1 MITKIKIDGFKSFRN
16 FSMYFTPFTV
26 VAGINASGKS
36 NLFDALELLSRLAT
50 SSLRDAFPDSRG
62 TVNELF
68 TLIDGEDYMN
78 RMTFAVEMLV
88 ARKVKDNWGMEDEIK
103 TPRLRYELT
112 IERKK
117 NDRGFEELSVL
128 HESLMKIQTNDDDWT
143 KSFIPK
149 TRQEIWKSTQKGG
162 TSNPFIETKVI
173 NGLPTIFIRQD
184 GRQGGK
190 ATPANSI
197 NQTVLG
203 GVNSVDFPHVFAAKE
218 EMRNWRFMQL
228 NPEELRKPTIQDAKM
243 SYEITHNGA
252 NLASALYRMKLENEY
267 VLVEISRQMIK
278 FLPEYVSVDVLNDEA
293 NKQFIIKLKHKD
305 GKEFSSRVLSEG
317 TLRLLALSIMQYDE
331 RHRGL
336 LCFEEPENGI
346 HPQRIKLMTELLY
359 NLSADF
365 EDESIPLR
373 QVIINTH
380 SPILVRE
387 MLKWKQNTGVSVW
400 LSKMITLITEMNGK
414 KVKMKTTQML
424 PVNIDIQY
432 HIAPT
437 NSQMSVA
444 DLEEYLNTLKDESEI
459 ID

>member
-1 MITKIKIDGFKSFRN
+1 MITKIEIDGFKSFRN
-16 FSMYFTPFTV
+16 FSMEFTPFTV

-68 TLIDGEDYMN
+68 TLIDSENYMN

-88 ARKVKDNWGMEDEIK
+88 ARKIKDNWGMEDEIK

-117 NDRGFEELSVL
+117 NERGFEELSIL
-128 HESLMKIQTNDDDWT
+128 HESLLKIQTNDDKWARA
-143 KSFIPK
+143 FIP
-149 TRQEIWKSTQKGG
+149 RNHQEIWKSTQKGG
-162 TSNPFIETKVI
+162 TSTPFIETKTI
-173 NGLPTIFIRQD
+173 NGLPTISIRQD

-228 NPEELRKPTIQDAKM
+228 NPEELRKPTVQDAKM
-243 SYEITHNGA
+243 SDEITHNGA
-252 NLASALYRMKLENEY
+252 NLASALYRMKMEDEY
-267 VLVEISRQMIK
+267 ILVEISRQLIK
-278 FLPEYVSVDVLNDEA
+278 FLPEYISVDVLNDEA

-317 TLRLLALSIMQYDE
+317 TLRLLALSIIQYDE
-331 RHRGL
+331 RHTGL

-365 EDESIPLR
+365 ENKTTPLR

-387 MLKWKQNTGVSVW
+387 ILNWKNDTNVSIW
-400 LSKMITLITEMNGK
+400 LSKMRTLITEMNGK
-414 KVKMKTTQML
+414 KVKMKNTQMSA
-424 PVNIDIQY
+424 VKIDNQY
-432 HIAPT
+432 HISPSI
-437 NSQMSVA
+437 SQMSIA